1 MNVNSEL
8 YKIGNTV
15 SYIIVIITATNL
27 FKNYSYNS
35 LNKNQHFILWEK
47 CILWSNTKISSPILN
62 LDINCVEYGKYW
74 KKEILEQFSLVFSS
88 FLRFIEFRVD

>member
-35 LNKNQHFILWEK
+35 LNKNQHFIL
-47 CILWSNTKISSPILN
+47 
-62 LDINCVEYGKYW
+62 
-74 KKEILEQFSLVFSS
+74 
-88 FLRFIEFRVD
+88 